1 MPIKTVPRQI
11 GICYS
16 SILAGNEIFRKINF
30 MKFYDLYTTKKVDP
44 DRESVENKKFIVDW
58 EKCVF
63 FSCLNCM
70 YSKNNPF

>member
-44 DRESVENKKFIVDW
+44 DRESVENKKFIVD
-58 EKCVF
+58 
-63 FSCLNCM
+63 
-70 YSKNNPF
+70 